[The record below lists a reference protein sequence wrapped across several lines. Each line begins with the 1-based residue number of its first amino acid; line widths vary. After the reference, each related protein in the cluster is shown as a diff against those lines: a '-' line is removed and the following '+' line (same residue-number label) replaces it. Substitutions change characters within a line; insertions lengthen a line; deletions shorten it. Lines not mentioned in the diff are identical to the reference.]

1 MPIKHAAKKALRKS
15 KRQQKVN
22 LVWKDKI
29 KKITKTVRELVRDNK
44 KEEAK
49 KELATAYKIFDKASK
64 AKKIK
69 KNTADRKK
77 SRLTKLVNKSE
88 KEVKTEVKKKA
99 KKVVKK

>member
-15 KRQQKVN
+15 KRQQKIN

-29 KKITKTVRELVRDNK
+29 KKITKKVQELIKNNK

-49 KELATAYKIFDKASK
+49 KELATAYKIFDKACK
-64 AKKIK
+64 AGKIK
-69 KNTADRKK
+69 KNTASRKK
-77 SRLTKLVNKSE
+77 SRLTNLLNKSGKE
-88 KEVKTEVKKKA
+88 TKEVKKET